1 MPTENQV
8 TESRT
13 IIEVPRTK
21 LWPCAFNPRK
31 NFPPE
36 KLDEMGE
43 SLRGPSGCIMP
54 LIARRIEY
62 RWEHAEITN
71 GMVMEWRVAD
81 RPWRSIHHDFTFD
94 PVIPG
99 YKSPLLTS
107 ENCEEVR
114 AQLPDF
120 EIVEGECR
128 WRSADERKH
137 SITGEVMPALE
148 TLPVLLR
155 EMSDAETLIVMLI
168 ANGQRNDLTE
178 LEESAAFGLALDEK
192 DGEGQPLYTVRAFAS
207 KIGRSESYV
216 KARLNL
222 RRLDEIG
229 RKALL
234 EGRLPY
240 RTARTIAGYP
250 ASVIPLLTDETLN
263 PGKYGHWDLSGES
276 AVLSAEDVAEVAR
289 EKYVRDLRSAPFD
302 IADPNIVPEHVDDAG
317 ERAEGG
323 SCNTCPWNTA
333 VQHAGTEEK
342 KSRSGKA
349 KGGSARGDVAAKA
362 CLNPGCYRKKVEV
375 NAAAELVKAKD
386 EGCKVLSEAETEEI
400 MKNGSAAKYV
410 RIDEK
415 PEPDLLAPGI
425 TEKKAPTW
433 GKMIEGESKPPV
445 LAFVDKAGN
454 VQRLV
459 ERKLAVAAAQK
470 NGTEK
475 VLNLAA
481 GRGRS
486 VQEEDEASKRKKE
499 QEAQKLKVATSR
511 AIVGALVAH
520 FSAHGIIDGFWEAAL
535 PLAIRHAGSDGCKY
549 VTKRRQIDQGSDV
562 YAAALKAGEALSGG
576 ELRGYVFE
584 LLLAQDLAWT
594 LSPNCTTPAE
604 HLSTTAKDFLKLY
617 GVDVKAISARVKAE
631 AKEGKNVQRSTS
643 NTQHSTG
650 EAESIRDVFGKM
662 ARLRKMSL
670 ESIDGICTEVAGK
683 PYVALGDE
691 ELHAVTRALSSK
703 VACVVKVAGKNV
715 EVMNTDGWTLWEAL
729 SDSQK
734 SFLELKVPEA
744 CKQKEKTQF
753 LITEGKVFTL
763 PIEEAA
769 ASEPGEEPEEPTKPK
784 RKKKEAA
791 PEAAPEAASPPAA
804 APETASA
811 DLAASEV
818 ASQGSAPETTME
830 APEQMPSV
838 EAEQIKEVA
847 ALLVAG
853 ERVKIATVQKRYR
866 LGYQA
871 AKRVFEA
878 AGALVVEGGA
888 K

>member
-1 MPTENQV
+1 MPTEENQV

-13 IIEVPRTK
+13 IIEVPRAK

-62 RWEHAEITN
+62 RWPKGVGNN
-71 GMVMEWRVAD
+71 GFLMEWRVAD
-81 RPWRSIHHDFTFD
+81 RPWRSIHADFTFSTD
-94 PVIPG
+94 GIPNG
-99 YKSPLLTS
+99 AGLPWTDDA
-107 ENCEEVR
+107 CEMVR
-114 AQLPDF
+114 AQLPAF

-128 WRSADERKH
+128 WRSAAERKH

-148 TLPVLLR
+148 ILPVLLR

-222 RRLDEIG
+222 RRLDETG

-276 AVLSAEDVAEVAR
+276 PVLSAEDVADVAR

-302 IADPNIVPEHVDDAG
+302 IADPNIVPEHVDNAG
-317 ERAEGG
+317 ERVEGG

-333 VQHAGTEEK
+333 VQHSGTEEK

-400 MKNGSAAKYV
+400 MKHGSAAKYV
-410 RIDEK
+410 RIDDK

-433 GKMIEGESKPPV
+433 GKMIEGDSKPPV

-511 AIVGALVAH
+511 AIVGNLVQYFA
-520 FSAHGIIDGFWEAAL
+520 AKGVIDGFWEAAL
-535 PLAIRHAGSDGCKY
+535 PLAIQHAGSDGCKY
-549 VTKRRQIDQGSDV
+549 VTKRRAIEQGSDV
-562 YAAALKAGEALSGG
+562 YAAALKFGEKLSGG
-576 ELRGYVFE
+576 ELAGYVFE
-584 LLLAQDLAWT
+584 LLLAQGLAWT
-594 LSPNCTTPAE
+594 LSPNCSTPVE
-604 HLSTTAKDFLKLY
+604 HLSPTAKDFLKLY
-617 GVDVKAISARVKAE
+617 GIDVKAISARVKAE
-631 AKEGKNVQRSTS
+631 AKDKSAKTMS
-643 NTQHSTG
+643 
-650 EAESIRDVFGKM
+650 ARDMVFKM
-662 ARLRKMSL
+662 TKFRKMTL
-670 ESIDGICTEVAGK
+670 AEINACAEKATGK
-683 PYVALGDE
+683 PYAALDEKELALLVEEISANVPFIVETASGPIVA
-691 ELHAVTRALSSK
+691 S
-703 VACVVKVAGKNV
+703 
-715 EVMNTDGWTLWEAL
+715 NTKGWTLWEAL
-729 SDSQK
+729 TNDQK
-734 SFLELKVPEA
+734 ILIRHKGPQGAENESASL
-744 CKQKEKTQF
+744 QF
-753 LITEGKVFTL
+753 LIREGKVETMQ
-763 PIEEAA
+763 IEEAP
-769 ASEPGEEPEEPTKPK
+769 EGDPEELPGKPK
-784 RKKKEAA
+784 RKKKEPA
-791 PEAAPEAASPPAA
+791 PDLAAPEAASPPAA
-804 APETASA
+804 APE
-811 DLAASEV
+811 AASQ
-818 ASQGSAPETTME
+818 AAAPETTME
-830 APEQMPSV
+830 APAKRKAKAGQDEDAQVEAVVAEMLAGEAVTIPSV
-838 EAEQIKEVA
+838 QGKF
-847 ALLVAG
+847 
-853 ERVKIATVQKRYR
+853 K
-866 LGYQA
+866 LGFQA
-871 AKRVFEA
+871 ASRVFRAAEHRA
-878 AGALVVEGGA
+878 AGRKEGGA
-888 K
+888 E